1 MVNRYHQQALEH
13 TEEDYIY
20 LSAQNPSVTEDS
32 SKYMLLTFSE
42 KEEETGYHALSPTPP
57 SWE

>member
-13 TEEDYIY
+13 TEEGYID
-20 LSAQNPSVTEDS
+20 LSAQNSSVTEDS
-32 SKYMLLTFSE
+32 SKYTFLTYPE
-42 KEEETGYHALSPTPP
+42 KEEEIEYHALCLTPP